1 MGLLARSVMVFV
13 GFAVLLVHTALAVGW
28 LVAVQWLFANPPG
41 VVELSAAF
49 VGVVAV
55 AGYVGY
61 RLGTLRLVAS
71 LDAVEIP
78 VDRAPTL
85 YRRLERLCLRSSVDQ
100 PKLLVANLG
109 APNALS
115 IGGPRRGFVVL
126 DRQLLA
132 LLTIDELEGILA
144 HELAHMERSD
154 TLWNTL
160 AVTAGRLLAG
170 VAFVIL
176 LPAFILLAG
185 IDRAGGWIAGNP
197 GRQQVGLAGSLQR
210 AVLFG
215 LGVVLLLLTVAFL
228 AYSRKQEFAADRR
241 ATEMTGNPVALAR
254 ALAKLHRAA
263 RPHRGL
269 LSLLYVHDE
278 RTERHERW
286 LSTHPPVEERIDRLL
301 ADVEVAPHQ
310 YVSRI
315 RPDR

>member
-1 MGLLARSVMVFV
+1 MGVVARSVMVLV
-13 GFAVLLVHTALAVGW
+13 GFSVLLVYATLAVGW

-41 VVELSAAF
+41 VVSLLLAF
-49 VGVVAV
+49 VGIVTV

-78 VDRAPTL
+78 AHRAPAL
-85 YRRLERLCLRSSVDQ
+85 YRRLERLCLQSSVTQ
-100 PKLLVANLG
+100 PKLLIADLG

-115 IGGPRRGFVVL
+115 IGGPRNGFVVF
-126 DRQLLA
+126 DRQLFK

-154 TLWNTL
+154 TFWNTL
-160 AVTAGRLLAG
+160 AVTAGRMLVGLVLVVLLP
-170 VAFVIL
+170 VVIL
-176 LPAFILLAG
+176 LVG
-185 IDRAGGWIAGNP
+185 IDHAGAWIAGNP
-197 GRQQVGLAGSLQR
+197 GRTRVGLAGYLQR
-210 AVLFG
+210 AVFFG
-215 LGVVLLLLTVAFL
+215 LAAVLFLFTVAFF

-241 ATEMTGNPVALAR
+241 AAELTGNPVPLAR
-254 ALAKLHRAA
+254 ALAKLHRATI
-263 RPHRGL
+263 PHHGL

-278 RTERHERW
+278 RTEQRDRW

-301 ADVEVAPHQ
+301 ADVEVVPHQ

-315 RPDR
+315 RPGR